1 MTEEQN
7 QEDMK
12 SRLKET
18 LKLVFQE
25 LKREKNKLRSWPEK
39 EIYREIKIDK
49 IKRKRNRIDHLK
61 WTYKLLIKGEVFW
74 AYLKP

>member
-25 LKREKNKLRSWPEK
+25 LKREKNKLRS
-39 EIYREIKIDK
+39 
-49 IKRKRNRIDHLK
+49 
-61 WTYKLLIKGEVFW
+61 
-74 AYLKP
+74 